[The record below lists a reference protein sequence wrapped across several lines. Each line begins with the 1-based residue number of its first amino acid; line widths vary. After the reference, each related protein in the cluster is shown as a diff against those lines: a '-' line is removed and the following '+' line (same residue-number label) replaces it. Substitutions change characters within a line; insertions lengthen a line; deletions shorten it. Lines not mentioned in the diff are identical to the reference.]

1 MLNRLRGASLAVI
14 VLLEF
19 VSLAGCAQP
28 LAKVVLRV
36 AGQELSVEVARSDAE
51 REHGLMGR
59 KSLGEKDG
67 MLFVFDRDEHLEFW
81 MKNTP
86 LPLSIAFISSEGKI
100 LEIRDMQ
107 PFDERTTRSRNYARY
122 ALEMNQGAFR
132 RLGISEGD
140 QIELPADFSR

>member
-1 MLNRLRGASLAVI
+1 MLNRFRWVMLSVI
-14 VLLEF
+14 VVLAF
-19 VSLAGCAQP
+19 VSLAGCGQP
-28 LAKVVLRV
+28 LSKIKLRV
-36 AGQELSVEVARSDAE
+36 AGQEFSTEVARSEAE
-51 REHGLMGR
+51 REKGLMGR
-59 KSLGEKDG
+59 KSLGEREG

-107 PFDERTTRSRNYARY
+107 PFDERTIRSRNYARY
-122 ALEMNQGAFR
+122 ALEMNQGAFQ

-140 QIELPADFSR
+140 EIAFPPDFSR